1 MQIFHI
7 GFTMKRGQIMDQ
19 LITICSRMYTL
30 QRLPLSLVD
39 GKGRY
44 LHSWPETYQHSIR
57 PEMSALV
64 IQDFILQGRD
74 PLHPLISLINKGFF
88 FGVLQIHPD
97 LYLIIGLV
105 SPYRHSRQELMEM
118 CVETVFPEQ
127 MQRFCDDAMQAPVL
141 TLQQMRAYVA
151 VLTQLF
157 SGENIPEDNILF
169 DDIESRENTSEKN
182 FSTMQF
188 RQRED
193 LGEHTKL
200 GYENAFRQAI
210 RIGRSDL
217 LMKALASSAGGS
229 VGVMSLNELR
239 QRKFM
244 FISLATLVSR
254 AAMEGGLPEETAYLL
269 SDLYCQKMDMLQSQS
284 DFDRLSIGMAMDFC
298 DKVAKNKL
306 SEHVSPIIRKALNY
320 ISVHLHEPISVEDLA
335 AHCGLCRRSL
345 SIRFK
350 KEMGLGIVDYIQQEK
365 ITEARFLLDHT
376 NLSLPQ
382 ISAHL
387 NYSSQSYFTVQ
398 FKKIIGETPERYRNR
413 PKNN

>member
-1 MQIFHI
+1 
-7 GFTMKRGQIMDQ
+7 MDQ
-19 LITICSRMYTL
+19 LMAICNRMYTL
-30 QRLPLSLVD
+30 QQLPLSLVD

-44 LHSWPETYQHSIR
+44 LHSWPEVYKDSIR
-57 PEMSALV
+57 PEMGALV

-74 PLHPLISLINKGFF
+74 PLHPLISLLSQGFF
-88 FGVLQIHPD
+88 FGVIELHAD

-105 SPYRHSRQELMEM
+105 SPYRHSRQELMEL
-118 CVETVFPEQ
+118 CIETVFPEK
-127 MQRFCDDAMQAPVL
+127 MQRFCDDAMKAPIL

-157 SGENIPEDNILF
+157 SGENIPEENILF
-169 DDIESRENTSEKN
+169 EDLESRENSSEKT

-200 GYENAFRQAI
+200 GFENAFRQAI

-217 LMKALASSAGGS
+217 LMKALASSTGGS

-239 QRKFM
+239 QRKFT

-254 AAMEGGLPEETAYLL
+254 AAMEGGLSEETAYLL
-269 SDLYCQKMDMLQSQS
+269 SDLYCQKMDMLTSQS
-284 DFDRLSIGMAMDFC
+284 DFDRLSIGMMMDFC

-306 SEHVSPIIRKALNY
+306 SEHVSPTIRKALNY
-320 ISVHLHEPISVEDLA
+320 ISVHLHEPFSIEDLA
-335 AHCGLCRRSL
+335 AHCGLCRRSF

-350 KEMGLGIVDYIQQEK
+350 KEMGLAILDYIQQEK

-398 FKKIIGETPERYRNR
+398 FKKLVGETPERYRR
-413 PKNN
+413 K

>member
-1 MQIFHI
+1 
-7 GFTMKRGQIMDQ
+7 MDQ
-19 LITICSRMYTL
+19 LMAICNRMYTL
-30 QRLPLSLVD
+30 QQLPLSLVD

-44 LHSWPETYQHSIR
+44 LHSWPEVYKDSIR
-57 PEMSALV
+57 PEMGALV

-74 PLHPLISLINKGFF
+74 PLHPLISLLSPGFF
-88 FGVLQIHPD
+88 FGVIELHAD

-105 SPYRHSRQELMEM
+105 SPYRHSRQELMEL
-118 CVETVFPEQ
+118 CIETVFPEK
-127 MQRFCDDAMQAPVL
+127 MQRFCDDAMKAPIL

-157 SGENIPEDNILF
+157 SGENIPEENILF
-169 DDIESRENTSEKN
+169 EDLESRENSSEKT

-200 GYENAFRQAI
+200 GFENAFRQAI

-217 LMKALASSAGGS
+217 LMKALASSTGGNI
-229 VGVMSLNELR
+229 GVMSLNELR
-239 QRKFM
+239 QRKFT

-254 AAMEGGLPEETAYLL
+254 AAMEGGLSEETAYLL
-269 SDLYCQKMDMLQSQS
+269 SDLYCQKMDMLTSQS
-284 DFDRLSIGMAMDFC
+284 DFERLSIGMMMDFC

-320 ISVHLHEPISVEDLA
+320 ISVHLHEPFSIEDLA
-335 AHCGLCRRSL
+335 AHCGLCRRSF

-350 KEMGLGIVDYIQQEK
+350 KEMGLAIVDYIQQEK

-382 ISAHL
+382 IAAHL

-398 FKKIIGETPERYRNR
+398 FKKLVGETPERYRR
-413 PKNN
+413 K